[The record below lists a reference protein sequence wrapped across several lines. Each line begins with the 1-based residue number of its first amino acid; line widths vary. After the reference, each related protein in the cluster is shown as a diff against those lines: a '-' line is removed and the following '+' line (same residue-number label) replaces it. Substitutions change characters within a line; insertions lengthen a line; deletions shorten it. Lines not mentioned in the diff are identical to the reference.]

1 MRNLNLKGSFT
12 SNRITH
18 IIWIGYLSG
27 LSRLKKIPTLK
38 QLIMIGCLLI
48 LSLSAC
54 RFNQKEEQ
62 PQEIDTKKL
71 EEPLI
76 HANKQAVKEEELQIN
91 NYIKRRNWKMQE
103 TGSGLRYGI
112 YKKGDGERAEEGK
125 IAVLN
130 FRVELINGE
139 EIYSSE
145 ESGAKEF
152 LIGRGGVESGL
163 EEGILLL
170 RVGDRA
176 KFIIPSHLGYGLLGD
191 LDKVPSKSTLIYD
204 IELLELK

>member
-1 MRNLNLKGSFT
+1 MRRPNL
-12 SNRITH
+12 
-18 IIWIGYLSG
+18 IGYPFLNGIIGLIKSNWFREILSFH
-27 LSRLKKIPTLK
+27 KISHFREITL
-38 QLIMIGCLLI
+38 IGCMLI

-54 RFNQKEEQ
+54 RSNQKEEQ
-62 PQEIDTKKL
+62 PKEIDTKKL

-76 HANKQAVKEEELQIN
+76 HANKQAVKEEEIQIN
-91 NYIKRRNWKMQE
+91 NYIKRRNWKVKE

-112 YKKGDGERAEEGK
+112 YKKGDGAKAEGGK

-130 FRVELINGE
+130 YSVELINGE
-139 EIYSSE
+139 KIYSSE
-145 ESGAKEF
+145 ESGTKEF

-191 LDKVPSKSTLIYD
+191 QDKVPSKSTLIYD